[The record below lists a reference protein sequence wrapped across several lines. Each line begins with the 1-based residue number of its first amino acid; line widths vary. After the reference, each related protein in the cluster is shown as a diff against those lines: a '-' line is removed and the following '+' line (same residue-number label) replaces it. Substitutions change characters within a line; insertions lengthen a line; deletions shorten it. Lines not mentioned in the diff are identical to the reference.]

1 MNDYFHIY
9 NSVNFVYLAVKHIV
23 KEKKMQGI
31 LYALIPMVAWGS
43 IGFVSNKIG
52 GKPDQQTLGMTIGA
66 LLFAFVVWLFVQ
78 PEMSVS
84 LWVFGIIG
92 GMLWSMGQNGQFRA
106 MQYMGVSVGN
116 PLSSGAQ
123 LVFGSLI
130 GAIVFG
136 EWSKPVQYTL
146 GIIALLLLVIGF
158 YFTSKQDAEKVE
170 TNELTDFGK
179 GFRALTYSTVGYL
192 SYTILFNN
200 IMKFD
205 ALAVIFPMAV
215 GMVIGAMMFM
225 KFNVKFETVV
235 IKNAIVGLMWGV
247 GNIFMLLAAAK
258 AGLAIAFSFS
268 QLGVVISIMGGI
280 LFLGETKTRKETR
293 WLAIGIACFVLGAV
307 LLGIVKSY

>member
-1 MNDYFHIY
+1 
-9 NSVNFVYLAVKHIV
+9 
-23 KEKKMQGI
+23 MQGI
-31 LYALIPMVAWGS
+31 LFALIPMVAWGS

-52 GKPDQQTLGMTIGA
+52 GRPDQQTLGMTLGA

-84 LWVFGIIG
+84 LWVVGIIG

-158 YFTSKQDAEKVE
+158 YFTSKRDAEKVE
-170 TNELTDFGK
+170 TSELTDFGK

-215 GMVIGAMMFM
+215 GMVLGAVMFM

-268 QLGVVISIMGGI
+268 QLGVIISIMGGI
-280 LFLGETKTRKETR
+280 LFLGETKTRKEMR
-293 WLAIGIACFVLGAV
+293 WLVIGIACFVLGAV

>member
-1 MNDYFHIY
+1 
-9 NSVNFVYLAVKHIV
+9 
-23 KEKKMQGI
+23 MQGI
-31 LYALIPMVAWGS
+31 LYALVPMFAWGS

-52 GKPDQQTLGMTIGA
+52 GKPNQQTLGMTLGA
-66 LLFAFVVWLFVQ
+66 LLFAFVVWLFVR

-136 EWSKPVQYTL
+136 EWSKPIQYTL
-146 GIIALLLLVIGF
+146 GIIALILLVIGF
-158 YFTSKQDAEKVE
+158 YFTSKRDSDNAE
-170 TNELTDFGK
+170 TNGMTDFCK

-205 ALAVIFPMAV
+205 ALAVIFPMSV
-215 GMVIGAMMFM
+215 GMVLGAMIFM
-225 KFNVKFETVV
+225 KFRIQFEPVV
-235 IKNAIVGLMWGV
+235 LKNTLVGLMWGV

-268 QLGVVISIMGGI
+268 QLGVVISIVGGI
-280 LFLGETKTRKETR
+280 LFLGETKTRKEMR
-293 WLAIGIACFVLGAV
+293 WLTIGIACFIVGAV
-307 LLGIVKSY
+307 LLGFVKSY

>member
-1 MNDYFHIY
+1 
-9 NSVNFVYLAVKHIV
+9 
-23 KEKKMQGI
+23 MQGI
-31 LYALIPMVAWGS
+31 LYALVPMFAWGS

-52 GKPDQQTLGMTIGA
+52 GKPNQQTLGMTLGA
-66 LLFAFVVWLFVQ
+66 LLFAFVVWLFVR

-92 GMLWSMGQNGQFRA
+92 GMLWSIGQNGQFRA

-136 EWSKPVQYTL
+136 EWSKPIQYTL
-146 GIIALLLLVIGF
+146 GIIALILLVIGF
-158 YFTSKQDAEKVE
+158 YFTSNRDSDNVE
-170 TNELTDFGK
+170 TNEMTDFGK

-205 ALAVIFPMAV
+205 ALAVIFPMSV
-215 GMVIGAMMFM
+215 GMVLGAMIFM
-225 KFNVKFETVV
+225 KFRIQFEPVV
-235 IKNAIVGLMWGV
+235 LKNTLVGLMWGV

-268 QLGVVISIMGGI
+268 QLGVVISIVGGI
-280 LFLGETKTRKETR
+280 LFLGETKTRKEMR
-293 WLAIGIACFVLGAV
+293 WLTIGIACFIVGAV
-307 LLGIVKSY
+307 LLGFVKSY

>member
-1 MNDYFHIY
+1 
-9 NSVNFVYLAVKHIV
+9 
-23 KEKKMQGI
+23 MQGI
-31 LYALIPMVAWGS
+31 LYALVPMFAWGS

-52 GKPDQQTLGMTIGA
+52 GKPNQQTLGMTLGA
-66 LLFAFVVWLFVQ
+66 LLFAFVVWLFVR

-136 EWSKPVQYTL
+136 EWSKPIQYTL
-146 GIIALLLLVIGF
+146 GIIALILLVIGF
-158 YFTSKQDAEKVE
+158 YFTSKRDSDNAE
-170 TNELTDFGK
+170 TNGMTDFGK

-205 ALAVIFPMAV
+205 ALAVIFPMSV
-215 GMVIGAMMFM
+215 GMVLGAMIFM
-225 KFNVKFETVV
+225 KFRIQFEPVV
-235 IKNAIVGLMWGV
+235 LKNTLVGLMWGV

-268 QLGVVISIMGGI
+268 QLGVVISIVGGI
-280 LFLGETKTRKETR
+280 LFLGETKTRKEMR
-293 WLAIGIACFVLGAV
+293 WLTIGIACFIVGAV

>member
-1 MNDYFHIY
+1 
-9 NSVNFVYLAVKHIV
+9 
-23 KEKKMQGI
+23 MQGI
-31 LYALIPMVAWGS
+31 LYALVPMFAWGS

-52 GKPDQQTLGMTIGA
+52 GKPNQQTLGMTLGA
-66 LLFAFVVWLFVQ
+66 LLFAFVVWLFVR

-136 EWSKPVQYTL
+136 EWSKPIQYTL
-146 GIIALLLLVIGF
+146 GIIALILLVIGF
-158 YFTSKQDAEKVE
+158 YFTSKRDSDNAE
-170 TNELTDFGK
+170 TNGMTDFGK

-205 ALAVIFPMAV
+205 ALAVIFPMSV
-215 GMVIGAMMFM
+215 GMVLGAMIFM
-225 KFNVKFETVV
+225 KFRIQFEPVV
-235 IKNAIVGLMWGV
+235 LKNTLVGLMWGV

-268 QLGVVISIMGGI
+268 QLGVVISIVGGI
-280 LFLGETKTRKETR
+280 LFLGETKTRKEMR
-293 WLAIGIACFVLGAV
+293 WLTIGIACFIVGAA
-307 LLGIVKSY
+307 LLGFVKSY

>member
-1 MNDYFHIY
+1 
-9 NSVNFVYLAVKHIV
+9 
-23 KEKKMQGI
+23 MQGI
-31 LYALIPMVAWGS
+31 LYALVPMFAWGS

-52 GKPDQQTLGMTIGA
+52 GKPNQQTLGMTLGA
-66 LLFAFVVWLFVQ
+66 LLFAFVVWLFVR

-136 EWSKPVQYTL
+136 EWSKPIQYTL
-146 GIIALLLLVIGF
+146 GIIALILLVIGF
-158 YFTSKQDAEKVE
+158 YFTSKRDSDNAE
-170 TNELTDFGK
+170 TNEMTDFGK

-205 ALAVIFPMAV
+205 ALAVIFPMSV
-215 GMVIGAMMFM
+215 GMVLGAMIFM
-225 KFNVKFETVV
+225 KFRIQFEPVV
-235 IKNAIVGLMWGV
+235 LKNTLVGLMWGV

-268 QLGVVISIMGGI
+268 QLGVVISIVGGI
-280 LFLGETKTRKETR
+280 LFLGETKTRKEMR
-293 WLAIGIACFVLGAV
+293 WLTIGIACFIVGAV
-307 LLGIVKSY
+307 LLGFVKSY

>member
-1 MNDYFHIY
+1 
-9 NSVNFVYLAVKHIV
+9 
-23 KEKKMQGI
+23 MQGI
-31 LYALIPMVAWGS
+31 LYALIPMFAWGS

-66 LLFAFVVWLFVQ
+66 LIFSFIVWLFVQ

-130 GAIVFG
+130 GAFVFG
-136 EWSKPVQYTL
+136 EWSKTIQYVL
-146 GIIALLLLVIGF
+146 GLVALVLLVIGF
-158 YFTSKQDAEKVE
+158 YFTSKQDSEKVE
-170 TNELTDFGK
+170 SNELTDFGK
-179 GFRALTYSTVGYL
+179 GFRALTYSTIGYI
-192 SYTILFNN
+192 SYTVLFNN
-200 IMKFD
+200 IMVFD

-215 GMVIGAMMFM
+215 GMVLGAVIFM
-225 KFNVKFETVV
+225 KFNIQFEAVV
-235 IKNAIVGLMWGV
+235 IKNAVVGVMWGI

-268 QLGVVISIMGGI
+268 QLGVIISIMGGI

-293 WLAIGIACFVLGAV
+293 WLAIGIACFVVGAV

>member
-1 MNDYFHIY
+1 
-9 NSVNFVYLAVKHIV
+9 
-23 KEKKMQGI
+23 MQGI
-31 LYALIPMVAWGS
+31 LYALVPMFAWGS

-52 GKPDQQTLGMTIGA
+52 GKPNQQTLGMTLGA
-66 LLFAFVVWLFVQ
+66 LLFAFVVWLFVR

-136 EWSKPVQYTL
+136 EWSKPIQYTL
-146 GIIALLLLVIGF
+146 GIIALILLVIGF
-158 YFTSKQDAEKVE
+158 YFTSKRDSDNAE
-170 TNELTDFGK
+170 TNGMTDFGK

-192 SYTILFNN
+192 SYAILFNN

-205 ALAVIFPMAV
+205 ALAVIFPMSV
-215 GMVIGAMMFM
+215 GMVLGAMIFM
-225 KFNVKFETVV
+225 KFRIQFEPVV
-235 IKNAIVGLMWGV
+235 LKNTLVGLMWGV

-268 QLGVVISIMGGI
+268 QLGVVISIVGGI
-280 LFLGETKTRKETR
+280 LFLGETKTRKEMR
-293 WLAIGIACFVLGAV
+293 WLTIGIACFIVGAV
-307 LLGIVKSY
+307 LLGFVKSY

>member
-1 MNDYFHIY
+1 
-9 NSVNFVYLAVKHIV
+9 
-23 KEKKMQGI
+23 MQGI
-31 LYALIPMVAWGS
+31 LYALVPMFAWGS

-52 GKPDQQTLGMTIGA
+52 GKPNQQTLGMTLGA
-66 LLFAFVVWLFVQ
+66 LLFAFVVWLFVR

-106 MQYMGVSVGN
+106 MEYMGVSVGN

-136 EWSKPVQYTL
+136 EWSKPIQYTL
-146 GIIALLLLVIGF
+146 GIIALILLVIGF
-158 YFTSKQDAEKVE
+158 YFTSKRDSDNAE
-170 TNELTDFGK
+170 TNGMTDFGK

-205 ALAVIFPMAV
+205 ALAVIFPMSV
-215 GMVIGAMMFM
+215 GMVLGAMIFM
-225 KFNVKFETVV
+225 KFRIQFEPVV
-235 IKNAIVGLMWGV
+235 LKNTLVGLMWGV

-268 QLGVVISIMGGI
+268 QLGVVISIVGGI
-280 LFLGETKTRKETR
+280 LFLGETKTRKEMR
-293 WLAIGIACFVLGAV
+293 WLTIGIACFIVGAV
-307 LLGIVKSY
+307 LLGFVKSY

>member
-1 MNDYFHIY
+1 MF
-9 NSVNFVYLAVKHIV
+9 
-23 KEKKMQGI
+23 
-31 LYALIPMVAWGS
+31 AWGS

-52 GKPDQQTLGMTIGA
+52 GKPNQQTLGMTLGA
-66 LLFAFVVWLFVQ
+66 LLFAFVVWLFVR

-92 GMLWSMGQNGQFRA
+92 GMLWSIGQNGQFRA

-123 LVFGSLI
+123 MVFGSLI

-136 EWSKPVQYTL
+136 EWSKPIQYTL
-146 GIIALLLLVIGF
+146 GIIALILLVIGF
-158 YFTSKQDAEKVE
+158 YFTSKRDSDNVE
-170 TNELTDFGK
+170 TNEMTDFGK

-205 ALAVIFPMAV
+205 ALAVIFPMSV
-215 GMVIGAMMFM
+215 GMVLGAMIFM
-225 KFNVKFETVV
+225 KFRIQFEPVV
-235 IKNAIVGLMWGV
+235 LKNTLVGLMWGV

-268 QLGVVISIMGGI
+268 QLGVVISIVGGI
-280 LFLGETKTRKETR
+280 LFLGETKTRKEMR
-293 WLAIGIACFVLGAV
+293 WLTIGIACFIVGAV
-307 LLGIVKSY
+307 LLGFVKSY

>member
-1 MNDYFHIY
+1 
-9 NSVNFVYLAVKHIV
+9 
-23 KEKKMQGI
+23 MQGI
-31 LYALIPMVAWGS
+31 LYALVPMFAWGS

-52 GKPDQQTLGMTIGA
+52 GKPNQQTLGMTLGA
-66 LLFAFVVWLFVQ
+66 LLFAFVVCLFVR

-136 EWSKPVQYTL
+136 EWSKPIQYTL
-146 GIIALLLLVIGF
+146 GIIALILLVIGF
-158 YFTSKQDAEKVE
+158 YFTSKRDSDNAE
-170 TNELTDFGK
+170 TNEMTDFGK

-205 ALAVIFPMAV
+205 ALAVIFPMSV
-215 GMVIGAMMFM
+215 GMVLGAMIFM
-225 KFNVKFETVV
+225 KFRIQFEPVV
-235 IKNAIVGLMWGV
+235 LKNTLVGLMWGV

-268 QLGVVISIMGGI
+268 QLGVVISIVGGI
-280 LFLGETKTRKETR
+280 LFLGETKTRKEMR
-293 WLAIGIACFVLGAV
+293 WLTIGIACFIVGAV
-307 LLGIVKSY
+307 LLGFVKSY

>member
-1 MNDYFHIY
+1 
-9 NSVNFVYLAVKHIV
+9 
-23 KEKKMQGI
+23 MQGI
-31 LYALIPMVAWGS
+31 LYALIPMFAWGS

-66 LLFAFVVWLFVQ
+66 LIFSFIVWLFVQ

-130 GAIVFG
+130 GAFIFG
-136 EWSKPVQYTL
+136 EWSKTIQYIL
-146 GIIALLLLVIGF
+146 GLVALVLLVIGF
-158 YFTSKQDAEKVE
+158 YFTSKQDSEKVE
-170 TNELTDFGK
+170 NNGLTDFGK
-179 GFRALTYSTVGYL
+179 GFRALTYSTIGYI
-192 SYTILFNN
+192 SYTVLFNN
-200 IMKFD
+200 IMVFD

-215 GMVIGAMMFM
+215 GMVLGAVIFM
-225 KFNVKFETVV
+225 KFNIQFEAVV
-235 IKNAIVGLMWGV
+235 IKNAVVGVMWGI

-268 QLGVVISIMGGI
+268 QLGVIISIMGGI

-293 WLAIGIACFVLGAV
+293 WLAIGIACFVVGAV

>member
-1 MNDYFHIY
+1 
-9 NSVNFVYLAVKHIV
+9 
-23 KEKKMQGI
+23 MQGI
-31 LYALIPMVAWGS
+31 LYALVPMFAWGS

-52 GKPDQQTLGMTIGA
+52 GKPNQQTLGMTLGA
-66 LLFAFVVWLFVQ
+66 LLFAFVVWLFVR

-92 GMLWSMGQNGQFRA
+92 GMLWSMGQNGQFHA

-136 EWSKPVQYTL
+136 EWSKPIQYTL
-146 GIIALLLLVIGF
+146 GIIALILLVIGF
-158 YFTSKQDAEKVE
+158 YFTSKRDSDNAE
-170 TNELTDFGK
+170 TNEMTDFGK
-179 GFRALTYSTVGYL
+179 GFHALTYSTVGYL

-205 ALAVIFPMAV
+205 ALAVIFPMSV
-215 GMVIGAMMFM
+215 GMVLGAMIFM
-225 KFNVKFETVV
+225 KFRIQFEPVV
-235 IKNAIVGLMWGV
+235 LKNTLVGLMWGV

-268 QLGVVISIMGGI
+268 QLGVVISIVGGI
-280 LFLGETKTRKETR
+280 LFLGETKTRKEMR
-293 WLAIGIACFVLGAV
+293 WLTIGIACFIVGAV
-307 LLGIVKSY
+307 LLGFVKSY

>member
-1 MNDYFHIY
+1 MYIHLQQCKL
-9 NSVNFVYLAVKHIV
+9 YLLNCKTYR
-23 KEKKMQGI
+23 KGEKMQGI
-31 LYALIPMVAWGS
+31 LYALIPMFAWGS

-66 LLFAFVVWLFVQ
+66 LIFSFIVWLFVQ

-130 GAIVFG
+130 GAFVFG
-136 EWSKPVQYTL
+136 EWSKTIQYVL
-146 GIIALLLLVIGF
+146 GLVALVLLVIGF
-158 YFTSKQDAEKVE
+158 YFTSKQDSEKVE
-170 TNELTDFGK
+170 SNELTDFGK
-179 GFRALTYSTVGYL
+179 GFRALTYSTIGYI
-192 SYTILFNN
+192 SYTVLFNN
-200 IMKFD
+200 IMVFD

-215 GMVIGAMMFM
+215 GMVLGAVIFM
-225 KFNVKFETVV
+225 KFNIQFEAVV
-235 IKNAIVGLMWGV
+235 IKNAVVGVMWGI

-268 QLGVVISIMGGI
+268 QLGVIISIMGGI

-293 WLAIGIACFVLGAV
+293 WLAIGIACFVVGAV

>member
-1 MNDYFHIY
+1 
-9 NSVNFVYLAVKHIV
+9 
-23 KEKKMQGI
+23 MQGI
-31 LYALIPMVAWGS
+31 LYALVPMFAWGS

-52 GKPDQQTLGMTIGA
+52 GKPNQQTLGMTLGA
-66 LLFAFVVWLFVQ
+66 LLFAFVVWLFVR

-136 EWSKPVQYTL
+136 EWSKPIQYTL
-146 GIIALLLLVIGF
+146 GIIALILLVIGF
-158 YFTSKQDAEKVE
+158 YFTSKRDSDNAE
-170 TNELTDFGK
+170 TNGMTDFGK

-205 ALAVIFPMAV
+205 ALAVIFPMSV
-215 GMVIGAMMFM
+215 GMVLGAMIFM
-225 KFNVKFETVV
+225 KFRIQFEPVV
-235 IKNAIVGLMWGV
+235 LKNTLVGLMWGV

-268 QLGVVISIMGGI
+268 QLGVGISIVGGI
-280 LFLGETKTRKETR
+280 LFLGETKTRKEMR
-293 WLAIGIACFVLGAV
+293 WLTIGIACFIVGAV
-307 LLGIVKSY
+307 LLGFVKSY

>member
-1 MNDYFHIY
+1 
-9 NSVNFVYLAVKHIV
+9 
-23 KEKKMQGI
+23 MQGI
-31 LYALIPMVAWGS
+31 LYALVPMFAWGS

-52 GKPDQQTLGMTIGA
+52 GKPNQQTLGMTLGA
-66 LLFAFVVWLFVQ
+66 LLFAFVVWLFVR

-92 GMLWSMGQNGQFRA
+92 GMLWSIGQNGQFRA

-136 EWSKPVQYTL
+136 EWSKPIQYTL
-146 GIIALLLLVIGF
+146 GIIALILLVIGF
-158 YFTSKQDAEKVE
+158 YFTSKRDSDNVE
-170 TNELTDFGK
+170 TNEMTDFGK

-205 ALAVIFPMAV
+205 ALAVIFPLSV
-215 GMVIGAMMFM
+215 GRVLGAMIFM
-225 KFNVKFETVV
+225 KFRIQFEPVV
-235 IKNAIVGLMWGV
+235 LKNTLVGLMWGV

-268 QLGVVISIMGGI
+268 QLGVVISIVGGI
-280 LFLGETKTRKETR
+280 LFLGETKTRKEMR
-293 WLAIGIACFVLGAV
+293 WLTIGIACFIVGAV
-307 LLGIVKSY
+307 LLGFVKSY

>member
-1 MNDYFHIY
+1 
-9 NSVNFVYLAVKHIV
+9 
-23 KEKKMQGI
+23 MQGI
-31 LYALIPMVAWGS
+31 LYALVPMFAWGS

-52 GKPDQQTLGMTIGA
+52 GKPNQQTLGMTLGA
-66 LLFAFVVWLFVQ
+66 LLFAFVVWLFVR

-92 GMLWSMGQNGQFRA
+92 GMLWSIGQNGQFRA

-136 EWSKPVQYTL
+136 EWSKPIQYTL
-146 GIIALLLLVIGF
+146 GIIALILLVIGF
-158 YFTSKQDAEKVE
+158 YFTSKRDSDNAE
-170 TNELTDFGK
+170 TNKMTDFGK

-205 ALAVIFPMAV
+205 ALAVIFPMSV
-215 GMVIGAMMFM
+215 GMVLGAMIFM
-225 KFNVKFETVV
+225 KFRIQFEPVV
-235 IKNAIVGLMWGV
+235 LKNTLVGLMWGV

-268 QLGVVISIMGGI
+268 QLGVVISIVGGI
-280 LFLGETKTRKETR
+280 LFLGETKTRKEMR
-293 WLAIGIACFVLGAV
+293 WLTIGIACFIVGAV
-307 LLGIVKSY
+307 LLGFVKSY

>member
-1 MNDYFHIY
+1 M
-9 NSVNFVYLAVKHIV
+9 L
-23 KEKKMQGI
+23 
-31 LYALIPMVAWGS
+31 
-43 IGFVSNKIG
+43 
-52 GKPDQQTLGMTIGA
+52 
-66 LLFAFVVWLFVQ
+66 LLFGYLSNPKCQYHSGDLELLVVCFG
-78 PEMSVS
+78 
-84 LWVFGIIG
+84 LWGK
-92 GMLWSMGQNGQFRA
+92 NGQFRA

-158 YFTSKQDAEKVE
+158 YFTSRQDAEKVE
-170 TNELTDFGK
+170 TSELTDFGK

-225 KFNVKFETVV
+225 KFKRLKFETVV
-235 IKNAIVGLMWGV
+235 IKKCYRWFDVGCW
-247 GNIFMLLAAAK
+247 
-258 AGLAIAFSFS
+258 
-268 QLGVVISIMGGI
+268 
-280 LFLGETKTRKETR
+280 
-293 WLAIGIACFVLGAV
+293 
-307 LLGIVKSY
+307 

>member
-1 MNDYFHIY
+1 
-9 NSVNFVYLAVKHIV
+9 
-23 KEKKMQGI
+23 MQGI
-31 LYALIPMVAWGS
+31 LYALIPMFAWGS

-66 LLFAFVVWLFVQ
+66 LIFSFIVWLFVQ

-130 GAIVFG
+130 GAFIFG
-136 EWSKPVQYTL
+136 EWSKTIQYIL
-146 GIIALLLLVIGF
+146 GLIALVLLVIGF
-158 YFTSKQDAEKVE
+158 YFTSKQDSEKVE
-170 TNELTDFGK
+170 SNELTDFGK
-179 GFRALTYSTVGYL
+179 GFRALTYSTIGYI
-192 SYTILFNN
+192 SYTVLFNN
-200 IMKFD
+200 IMVFD

-215 GMVIGAMMFM
+215 GMVLGAVIFM
-225 KFNVKFETVV
+225 KFNIQIEAVV
-235 IKNAIVGLMWGV
+235 IKNAVVGVMWGI

-268 QLGVVISIMGGI
+268 QLGVIISIMGGI

-293 WLAIGIACFVLGAV
+293 WLAIGIACFVVGAV

>member
-1 MNDYFHIY
+1 
-9 NSVNFVYLAVKHIV
+9 
-23 KEKKMQGI
+23 MQGI
-31 LYALIPMVAWGS
+31 LYALVPMFAWGS

-52 GKPDQQTLGMTIGA
+52 CKPNQQTLGMTLGA
-66 LLFAFVVWLFVQ
+66 LLFAFVVWLFVR

-136 EWSKPVQYTL
+136 EWSKPIQYTL
-146 GIIALLLLVIGF
+146 GIIALILLVIGF
-158 YFTSKQDAEKVE
+158 YFTSKRDSDNAE
-170 TNELTDFGK
+170 TNKMTDFGK

-205 ALAVIFPMAV
+205 ALAVIFPMSV
-215 GMVIGAMMFM
+215 GMVLGAMIFM
-225 KFNVKFETVV
+225 KFRIQFEPVV
-235 IKNAIVGLMWGV
+235 LKNTLVGLMWGV

-268 QLGVVISIMGGI
+268 QLGVVISIVGGI
-280 LFLGETKTRKETR
+280 LFLGETKTRKEMR
-293 WLAIGIACFVLGAV
+293 WLTIGIACFIVGAV
-307 LLGIVKSY
+307 LLGFVKSY

>member
-1 MNDYFHIY
+1 
-9 NSVNFVYLAVKHIV
+9 
-23 KEKKMQGI
+23 MQGI
-31 LYALIPMVAWGS
+31 LYALVPMFAWGS

-52 GKPDQQTLGMTIGA
+52 GKPNQQTLGMTLGA
-66 LLFAFVVWLFVQ
+66 LLFAFVVWLFVR

-92 GMLWSMGQNGQFRA
+92 GMLWSIGQNGQFRA

-136 EWSKPVQYTL
+136 EWSKPIQYTL
-146 GIIALLLLVIGF
+146 GIIALILLVIGF
-158 YFTSKQDAEKVE
+158 YFTSKRDSDNAE
-170 TNELTDFGK
+170 TNKMTDFGK

-205 ALAVIFPMAV
+205 ALAVIFPMSV
-215 GMVIGAMMFM
+215 GMVLGAMIFM
-225 KFNVKFETVV
+225 KFRIQFEPVV
-235 IKNAIVGLMWGV
+235 LKNTLVGLMWGV

-258 AGLAIAFSFS
+258 AGLAIAFS
-268 QLGVVISIMGGI
+268 
-280 LFLGETKTRKETR
+280 
-293 WLAIGIACFVLGAV
+293 
-307 LLGIVKSY
+307 

>member
-1 MNDYFHIY
+1 
-9 NSVNFVYLAVKHIV
+9 
-23 KEKKMQGI
+23 MQGI
-31 LYALIPMVAWGS
+31 LYALVPMFAWGS

-52 GKPDQQTLGMTIGA
+52 GKPNQQTLGMTLGA
-66 LLFAFVVWLFVQ
+66 LLFAFVVWLFVR

-92 GMLWSMGQNGQFRA
+92 GMLWSMGQNGQFHA

-136 EWSKPVQYTL
+136 EWSKPIQYTL
-146 GIIALLLLVIGF
+146 GIIALILLVIGF
-158 YFTSKQDAEKVE
+158 YFTSKRDSDNAE
-170 TNELTDFGK
+170 TNEMTDFGK

-205 ALAVIFPMAV
+205 ALAVIFPMSV
-215 GMVIGAMMFM
+215 GMVFGAMIFM
-225 KFNVKFETVV
+225 KFRIQFEPVV
-235 IKNAIVGLMWGV
+235 LKNTLVGLMWGV

-268 QLGVVISIMGGI
+268 QLGVVISIVGGI
-280 LFLGETKTRKETR
+280 LFLGETKTRKEMR
-293 WLAIGIACFVLGAV
+293 WLTIGIACFIVGAV
-307 LLGIVKSY
+307 LLGFVKSY

>member
-1 MNDYFHIY
+1 
-9 NSVNFVYLAVKHIV
+9 
-23 KEKKMQGI
+23 
-31 LYALIPMVAWGS
+31 
-43 IGFVSNKIG
+43 
-52 GKPDQQTLGMTIGA
+52 
-66 LLFAFVVWLFVQ
+66 
-78 PEMSVS
+78 MSVS
-84 LWVFGIIG
+84 LWVVGIIG

-136 EWSKPVQYTL
+136 EWSKPAQYTL

-158 YFTSKQDAEKVE
+158 YFTSKRDAEKVE
-170 TNELTDFGK
+170 TSELTDFGK

-215 GMVIGAMMFM
+215 GMVLGAVMFM

-235 IKNAIVGLMWGV
+235 IKNDYRWFDVGYW
-247 GNIFMLLAAAK
+247 
-258 AGLAIAFSFS
+258 
-268 QLGVVISIMGGI
+268 
-280 LFLGETKTRKETR
+280 
-293 WLAIGIACFVLGAV
+293 
-307 LLGIVKSY
+307 

>member
-1 MNDYFHIY
+1 
-9 NSVNFVYLAVKHIV
+9 
-23 KEKKMQGI
+23 MQGI
-31 LYALIPMVAWGS
+31 LYALVPMFAWGS

-52 GKPDQQTLGMTIGA
+52 GKPNQQTLGMTLGA
-66 LLFAFVVWLFVQ
+66 LLFAFVVWLFVR

-92 GMLWSMGQNGQFRA
+92 GMLWSIGQNGQFRA

-136 EWSKPVQYTL
+136 EWSKPIQYTL
-146 GIIALLLLVIGF
+146 GIIALILLVIGF
-158 YFTSKQDAEKVE
+158 YFTSKRDSDNAE
-170 TNELTDFGK
+170 TNEMTDFGK

-205 ALAVIFPMAV
+205 ALAVIFPMSV
-215 GMVIGAMMFM
+215 GMVLGAMIFM
-225 KFNVKFETVV
+225 KFRIQFEPVV
-235 IKNAIVGLMWGV
+235 LKNTLVGLMWGV

-268 QLGVVISIMGGI
+268 QLGVVISIVGGI
-280 LFLGETKTRKETR
+280 LFLGETKTRKEMR
-293 WLAIGIACFVLGAV
+293 WLTIGIACFIVGAV
-307 LLGIVKSY
+307 LLGFVKSY

>member
-1 MNDYFHIY
+1 
-9 NSVNFVYLAVKHIV
+9 
-23 KEKKMQGI
+23 MQGI
-31 LYALIPMVAWGS
+31 LYALVPMFAWGS

-52 GKPDQQTLGMTIGA
+52 GKPNQQTLGMTLGA
-66 LLFAFVVWLFVQ
+66 LLFAFVVWLFVR

-92 GMLWSMGQNGQFRA
+92 GMLWSMGQNGQFHA

-136 EWSKPVQYTL
+136 EWSKPIQYTL
-146 GIIALLLLVIGF
+146 GIIALILLVIGF
-158 YFTSKQDAEKVE
+158 YFTSKRDSDNAK
-170 TNELTDFGK
+170 TNEMTDFGK

-205 ALAVIFPMAV
+205 ALAVIFPMSV
-215 GMVIGAMMFM
+215 GMVLGAMIFM
-225 KFNVKFETVV
+225 KFRIQFEPVV
-235 IKNAIVGLMWGV
+235 LKNTLVGLMWGV

-268 QLGVVISIMGGI
+268 QLGVVISIVGGI
-280 LFLGETKTRKETR
+280 LFLGETKTRKEMR
-293 WLAIGIACFVLGAV
+293 WLTIGIACFIVGAV
-307 LLGIVKSY
+307 LLGFVKSY

>member
-1 MNDYFHIY
+1 
-9 NSVNFVYLAVKHIV
+9 
-23 KEKKMQGI
+23 MQGI
-31 LYALIPMVAWGS
+31 LYALVPMFAWGS

-52 GKPDQQTLGMTIGA
+52 GKPNQQTLGMTLGA
-66 LLFAFVVWLFVQ
+66 LLFAFVVWLFVR

-136 EWSKPVQYTL
+136 EWSKPIQYTL
-146 GIIALLLLVIGF
+146 GIIALILLVIGF
-158 YFTSKQDAEKVE
+158 YFTSKRDSDNAE
-170 TNELTDFGK
+170 TNGMTDFGK

-205 ALAVIFPMAV
+205 ALAVIFPMSV
-215 GMVIGAMMFM
+215 GMVLGAMIFM
-225 KFNVKFETVV
+225 KFRIQFEPVV
-235 IKNAIVGLMWGV
+235 LKNTLVGLMWGV

-268 QLGVVISIMGGI
+268 QLGVVISIVGGS
-280 LFLGETKTRKETR
+280 LFLGETKTRKEMR
-293 WLAIGIACFVLGAV
+293 WLTIGIACFIVGAV
-307 LLGIVKSY
+307 LLGFVKSY

>member
-1 MNDYFHIY
+1 
-9 NSVNFVYLAVKHIV
+9 
-23 KEKKMQGI
+23 MQGI
-31 LYALIPMVAWGS
+31 LYALVPMFAWGS

-52 GKPDQQTLGMTIGA
+52 GKPNQQTLGMTLGA
-66 LLFAFVVWLFVQ
+66 LLFALVVWLFVR

-92 GMLWSMGQNGQFRA
+92 GMLWSIGQNGQFRA

-136 EWSKPVQYTL
+136 EWSKPIQYTL
-146 GIIALLLLVIGF
+146 GIIALILLVIGF
-158 YFTSKQDAEKVE
+158 YFTSKRDSDNVE
-170 TNELTDFGK
+170 TNEMTDFGK

-205 ALAVIFPMAV
+205 ALAVIFPMSV
-215 GMVIGAMMFM
+215 GMVLGAMIFM
-225 KFNVKFETVV
+225 KFRIQFEPVV
-235 IKNAIVGLMWGV
+235 LKNTLVGLMWGV

-268 QLGVVISIMGGI
+268 QLGVVISIVGGI
-280 LFLGETKTRKETR
+280 LFLGETKTRKEMR
-293 WLAIGIACFVLGAV
+293 WLTIGIACFIVGAV
-307 LLGIVKSY
+307 LLGFVKSY

>member
-1 MNDYFHIY
+1 
-9 NSVNFVYLAVKHIV
+9 
-23 KEKKMQGI
+23 MQGI
-31 LYALIPMVAWGS
+31 LYALVPMFAWGS

-52 GKPDQQTLGMTIGA
+52 GKPNQQTLGMTLGA
-66 LLFAFVVWLFVQ
+66 LLFAFVVWLFVR

-136 EWSKPVQYTL
+136 EWSKPIQYTL
-146 GIIALLLLVIGF
+146 GIIALILLVIGF
-158 YFTSKQDAEKVE
+158 YFTSKRDSDNAE
-170 TNELTDFGK
+170 TNGMTDFGK

-205 ALAVIFPMAV
+205 ALAVIFPMSV
-215 GMVIGAMMFM
+215 GMVLGAMIFM
-225 KFNVKFETVV
+225 KFRIQFEPVV
-235 IKNAIVGLMWGV
+235 LKNTLVGLMWGV

-268 QLGVVISIMGGI
+268 QLGVIISIVGGI
-280 LFLGETKTRKETR
+280 LFLGETKTRKEMR
-293 WLAIGIACFVLGAV
+293 WLTIGIACFIVGAV
-307 LLGIVKSY
+307 LLGFVKSY